1 MGFNMI
7 KRTLPGTMKNRANTD
22 CWRACKNVGKEA
34 ERQAERN
41 AVGQGNVNLW
51 GYLHMGQL
59 SECLGMWMQKL
70 PKKDISEHSFQG
82 RCTESF

>member
-7 KRTLPGTMKNRANTD
+7 KRTLPGTMKNQANTD

-41 AVGQGNVNLW
+41 AVGQGNVNL
-51 GYLHMGQL
+51 
-59 SECLGMWMQKL
+59 
-70 PKKDISEHSFQG
+70 
-82 RCTESF
+82 